1 MAAKDQQDRGPQKN
15 QIKNYDDEKAKI
27 KSFLAE
33 FYQRS
38 QNGGKN
44 FVYARQLT
52 AIAHR
57 EQNAVTLELD
67 HVQEHDPELAESISN
82 NTRRYA
88 LLAAE
93 AISEMLPDYRERD
106 PPAKDSLDVYIQHR
120 QLMDARTRGANEV
133 RPTQNAFP
141 PELM

>member
-1 MAAKDQQDRGPQKN
+1 MAGRQQQDRGPQKN
-15 QIKNYDDEKAKI
+15 QMRNYDDEKVKI

-33 FYQRS
+33 FYLR
-38 QNGGKN
+38 NERGGKD
-44 FVYARQLT
+44 FTYARQLT

-57 EQNAVTLELD
+57 EQTALTLELD
-67 HVQEHDPELAESISN
+67 HVQEYDPDLAEAIVN
-82 NTRRYA
+82 NTRRYT
-88 LLAAE
+88 LLASE
-93 AISEMLPDYRERD
+93 AVSEMLPDYRERD

-120 QLMDARTRGANEV
+120 QLMDSRTRAPNEN